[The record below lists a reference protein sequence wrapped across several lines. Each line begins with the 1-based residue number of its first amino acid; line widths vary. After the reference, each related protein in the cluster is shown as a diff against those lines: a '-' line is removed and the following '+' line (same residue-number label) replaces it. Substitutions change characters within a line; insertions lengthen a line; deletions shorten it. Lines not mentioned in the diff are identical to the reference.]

1 MDLASDVHRPA
12 AEVEP
17 TMMHR
22 GLLALSLIAS
32 LASSVRAGEPD
43 IKTVMVEQERYLARL
58 LEAQNYSRA
67 AEQRVANPR
76 GPAMS
81 VLGLEGAHNR
91 AAELARDTVRT
102 RIRHDRA
109 TEWLA
114 AARRGY
120 DALNVRNWPRSA
132 VWTAETQLHA
142 VLDQLETA
150 EFVLERDL
158 AAETDADVLADGR
171 AELARIRAAHGS
183 LEAMLA
189 SWWASLG
196 VRPGAHAVWD
206 AAIPAAPLTWY
217 TRNTHRRLR
226 SARRLV
232 AGGWTLAQNAEER
245 AACAEL
251 MQASVSLIDIR
262 ITDQRD
268 AMLADIAARFRVTR
282 NDGGRAVRVDLI
294 IPGAS

>member
-1 MDLASDVHRPA
+1 
-12 AEVEP
+12 
-17 TMMHR
+17 MMHR

-32 LASSVRAGEPD
+32 LASSVRADEPD
-43 IKTVMVEQERYLARL
+43 IKTVMVEQERHVARL
-58 LEAQNYSRA
+58 REAHDYARA
-67 AEQRVANPR
+67 AAQRVANPS

-81 VLGLEGAHNR
+81 VLGLEGASNR
-91 AAELARDTVRT
+91 VAELERDTART
-102 RIRHDRA
+102 RRHLDRA
-109 TEWLA
+109 TDTLA

-120 DALNVRNWPRSA
+120 EALNVRNWPRA
-132 VWTAETQLHA
+132 AIWAAETQLHT
-142 VLDQLETA
+142 VFDQLESA
-150 EFVLERDL
+150 EFFLERDL
-158 AAETDADVLADGR
+158 ERETDADVLRDGR
-171 AELARIRAAHGS
+171 AELVRIRAAHGA

-206 AAIPAAPLTWY
+206 AAVPAAPLTWY
-217 TRNTHRRLR
+217 TRATHRRLR
-226 SARRLV
+226 SARRLL
-232 AGGWTLAQNAEER
+232 AGGWMLAQNADER

-251 MQASVSLIDIR
+251 MHASVSLIDIR
-262 ITDQRD
+262 ITEQRD